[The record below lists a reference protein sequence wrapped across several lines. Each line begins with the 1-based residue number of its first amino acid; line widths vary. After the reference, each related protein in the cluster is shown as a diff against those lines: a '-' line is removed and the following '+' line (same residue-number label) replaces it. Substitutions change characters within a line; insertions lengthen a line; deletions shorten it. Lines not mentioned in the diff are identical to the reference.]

1 MSGGGVL
8 NVKPLKCI
16 DSPQAAERADNAMPS
31 TPPLTTDELL
41 ELRKRLD
48 EIDSGIIDLIAERQ
62 AVVTAIGEHKLKSG
76 APLRHFAR
84 EREVI
89 DRGMERAQSRGL
101 SGRLARDI
109 LETLIHH
116 SLGNQE
122 HYQLAQSR
130 HGQGLQALVIGG
142 LGRMG
147 EWMSRYLD
155 MVGYHVDVA
164 DPAEKETLFDRV
176 DEWEGIVDEYDLVVV
191 AVPLRPSNAILHRLA
206 ELKPRGL
213 IFDIGSLKSP
223 MASGLAALVEAGCR
237 VCSVHPM
244 FGPDEIGLSGRHIL
258 FVDVGHEEATRAAR
272 ALFAHTAA
280 DCVDLSLE
288 EHDEVMAW
296 VLGLSHLMNIAFA
309 STLAESGEAVP
320 LLRQIS
326 SSTFNAQLEVAAQV
340 VSENPHLYYEIQ
352 QGNAMTEVV
361 VDHFRRVLDRLST
374 AVQEGDEDTWTEA
387 VLTANRRIQDQ

>member
-1 MSGGGVL
+1 
-8 NVKPLKCI
+8 
-16 DSPQAAERADNAMPS
+16 MPS
-31 TPPLTTDELL
+31 TPPLTPDELL
-41 ELRKRLD
+41 ELRNRLD

-62 AVVTAIGEHKLKSG
+62 AVVTAIGEHKLKAG
-76 APLRHFAR
+76 APLRHYAR

-89 DRGMERAQSRGL
+89 DRGMSRAEALGL
-101 SGRLARDI
+101 SGRVARDI

-122 HYQLAQSR
+122 NYQLAQSG

-164 DPAEKETLFDRV
+164 DPAQKETLFDRV
-176 DEWEGIVDEYDLVVV
+176 EDWEDVVDDYDLVVV
-191 AVPLRPSNAILHRLA
+191 AAPLRPTNAILHRLA

-213 IFDIGSLKSP
+213 VFDIGSLKSP
-223 MASGLAALVEAGCR
+223 MATGLAALARAGCR

-258 FVDVGHEEATRAAR
+258 FVDVGNEAAAGEAR

-280 DCVDLSLE
+280 ECVDLSLE

-296 VLGLSHLMNIAFA
+296 VLGLSHLVNIAFA
-309 STLAESGEAVP
+309 SALAESGEAVP
-320 LLRQIS
+320 LLRRIS
-326 SSTFNAQLEVAAQV
+326 SSTFNAQLKVAAQV

-352 QGNAMTEVV
+352 QGNKMTGEVV
-361 VDHFRRVLDRLST
+361 AHFRRVLDRLSA
-374 AVQEGDEDTWTEA
+374 AVQTGDEDSWTQA
-387 VLTANRRIQDQ
+387 MLTANQRIKDS